1 MQPPPADLSWVFTKP
16 PEGVVRPLT
25 VAERKAIWEL
35 SIEANKQAK
44 AERAVEAIKRLRQ
57 HLGTIERVSTSNEF
71 GRGYQRGQLQES
83 RNIERILTECGV

>member
-1 MQPPPADLSWVFTKP
+1 MSD
-16 PEGVVRPLT
+16 
-25 VAERKAIWEL
+25 AERRATWLL
-35 SIEANKQAK
+35 SAK
-44 AERAVEAIKRLRQ
+44 VHDMTERVDAAERAHAGERAVEAIKRLRQ